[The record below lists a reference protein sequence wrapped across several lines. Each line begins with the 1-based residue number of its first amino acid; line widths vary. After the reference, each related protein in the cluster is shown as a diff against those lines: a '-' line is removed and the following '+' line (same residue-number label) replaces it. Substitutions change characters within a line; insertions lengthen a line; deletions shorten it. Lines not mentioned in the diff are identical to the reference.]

1 MKEGFDNAWNSSK
14 MQKFRQEQLN
24 GNYGN
29 LCQRECDMKVT
40 CKENDQLRK

>member
-1 MKEGFDNAWNSSK
+1 

-40 CKENDQLRK
+40 CKENDQLRKIKLKEIHKTLDI